1 MFNFNNIEEVEEDY
15 NSFISSNIIGLNINS
30 ISEDDYIFEEKNNDF
45 NFETA
50 NILKEIFEKNTIVQE
65 NDETNEKTNKINF
78 KVNKDISLLNKKRN
92 RNNDDN
98 NLNNFEENGKQNN
111 NISINNI
118 NIESDNKDISINKN
132 EKHNIYWDDNIINKI
147 KGYLFNHFII
157 DLVEKNLIKKDHS

>member
-78 KVNKDISLLNKKRN
+78 KVNKDIS
-92 RNNDDN
+92 
-98 NLNNFEENGKQNN
+98 
-111 NISINNI
+111 
-118 NIESDNKDISINKN
+118 
-132 EKHNIYWDDNIINKI
+132 H
-147 KGYLFNHFII
+147 
-157 DLVEKNLIKKDHS
+157 